1 MKYKDLDLR
10 AIMEA
15 ENLDFA
21 HWTYQRG
28 QCSCCYGPE
37 DQPKRYWRNGDRPED
52 VYGYPGLDVQTR
64 KPIFHFVKIWKGK
77 RYDYSA
83 RTILFKNAN
92 NGSGTVRRNDEIRY
106 DYIEYNL
113 DDMAQVQR
121 VCNLLQQQLGEEYE
135 VVCPDDMMRCIK
147 IKRKELAA

>member
-1 MKYKDLDLR
+1 MKYKELDLPK
-10 AIMEA
+10 IMAE

-21 HWTYQRG
+21 HWTYQCG

-52 VYGYPGLDVQTR
+52 MYGYSGLDVHTR

-77 RYDYSA
+77 KYEYNA
-83 RTILFKNAN
+83 RTILFKNAD
-92 NGSGTVRRNDEIRY
+92 NGGGIVHREDEIEH

-113 DDMAQVQR
+113 ENMEQVQR
-121 VCNLLQQQLGEEYE
+121 ICNLLQQQLGEEYE
-135 VVCPDDMMRCIK
+135 VVCPADKTRCIE
-147 IKRKELAA
+147 IRKEVTYS

>member
-52 VYGYPGLDVQTR
+52 VYGYPGLDEQTR
-64 KPIFHFVKIWKGK
+64 KPIFYFVKIWKGK
-77 RYDYSA
+77 KYDYNA
-83 RTILFKNAN
+83 RTILFN
-92 NGSGTVRRNDEIRY
+92 
-106 DYIEYNL
+106 
-113 DDMAQVQR
+113 DMAQVQR